1 VRTPSQARSTRPPS
15 PVDEYDLPDFFAH
28 APLPIAVL
36 TDAARL
42 ACLRLIRTESVGPV
56 TFRML
61 INQYGGAEAA
71 LEALPGRAQLSG
83 RKRAIRIYPRDAAE
97 AELEGANR
105 IGARPLFTIE
115 PGYPALLA
123 HVENAPPMLYVIGNT
138 DLFQRPCVA
147 IVGSRQ
153 ASAAGHRMA
162 HNLASDLGR
171 AGYVVVSGLARGIDT
186 AAHRATLTT
195 GTVAVLA
202 GGVDNI
208 YPPENAQLYTDVAA
222 YGCLLS
228 EMPPGFQ
235 PRGQDFPR
243 RNRLISGI
251 SQGVV
256 VVEAARR
263 SGTLITARYA
273 LEQSREVF
281 AVPGHPLD
289 PRAEGTNY
297 LLKDG
302 ATITLSA
309 ADIINALNPMIGSSF
324 SAFEEPAVVAV
335 PSKPP
340 QPPSLDDRDR
350 LAVQDALGPAPVA
363 VDDLLRAT
371 GLSIRAVQIALMEL
385 SLADRIEHHGG
396 QLVSLKPAN

>member
-1 VRTPSQARSTRPPS
+1 VRKPNPPS
-15 PVDEYDLPDFFAH
+15 PRSSADQPGLTAR
-28 APLPIAVL
+28 APLPVAVL
-36 TDAARL
+36 TDGARL

-71 LEALPGRAQLSG
+71 LDALPRRAELAG
-83 RKRAIRIYPRDAAE
+83 RKKPLRIFPRDAAE
-97 AELEGANR
+97 AELAAADR

-115 PGYPALLA
+115 PGYPPLLA
-123 HVENAPPMLYVIGNT
+123 HIEKAPPLLYVMGNT
-138 DLFQRPCVA
+138 DLFQRPTVA
-147 IVGSRQ
+147 IVGSRA
-153 ASAAGHRMA
+153 ASAAGYRMA

-171 AGYVVVSGLARGIDT
+171 AGYVVVSGLARGIDA
-186 AAHRATLTT
+186 AAHLASLAT

-208 YPPENAQLYTDVAA
+208 YPPENAQLYADIAA
-222 YGCLLS
+222 QGCLLS
-228 EMPPGFQ
+228 EMAPGFQ

-243 RNRLISGI
+243 RNRLISGV

-263 SGTLITARYA
+263 SGTLITARDA
-273 LEQSREVF
+273 LDQGREVF

-309 ADIINALNPMIGSSF
+309 EDIISALSPLAGEAQPRAATW
-324 SAFEEPAVVAV
+324 SAFEEPDVAAVS
-335 PSKPP
+335 PRPP
-340 QPPSLDDRDR
+340 QLGDEDR
-350 LAVQDALGPAPVA
+350 LVVQQALGPAPVA
-363 VDDLLRAT
+363 TDDLVRAT

-396 QLVSLKPAN
+396 QLVSLKPA